1 MLAGRG
7 DRIRLLGRRR
17 HCCQLAFGSVFDQFV
32 AIGSVRK
39 YLTAR
44 AALELP
50 SPYLWGHHCEVFGE
64 DSVSLKDVFARE
76 KQPSVGLIWAFL
88 SSLVHLRVS
97 QQTEGAPR
105 ILELLPANLTNETD
119 YALRCGSRIAH
130 DLDVVSNPRITFK
143 NDLGFKLHSR
153 NCTR

>member
-1 MLAGRG
+1 M
-7 DRIRLLGRRR
+7 
-17 HCCQLAFGSVFDQFV
+17 FDQFV

-44 AALELP
+44 AALEFP
-50 SPYLWGHHCEVFGE
+50 SPCLWRHHREVFGE

-76 KQPSVGLIWAFL
+76 KQPSVSLIWAFL
-88 SSLVHLRVS
+88 SRLVHFRVS

-130 DLDVVSNPRITFK
+130 DLEVVSNPRITVK
-143 NDLGFKLHSR
+143 NDLGFKLHSG
-153 NCTR
+153 NCTT

>member
-1 MLAGRG
+1 
-7 DRIRLLGRRR
+7 
-17 HCCQLAFGSVFDQFV
+17 VFDQFV
-32 AIGSVRK
+32 EIGSVRK

-44 AALELP
+44 AALEFP
-50 SPYLWGHHCEVFGE
+50 SPCLWRHHREVFGE

-76 KQPSVGLIWAFL
+76 KQPSAGLIWAFL
-88 SSLVHLRVS
+88 SSLMRFRVN

-105 ILELLPANLTNETD
+105 ILELLPAHLTNEAD

-130 DLDVVSNPRITFK
+130 DLEVVSNPGVTFK

>member
-1 MLAGRG
+1 M
-7 DRIRLLGRRR
+7 
-17 HCCQLAFGSVFDQFV
+17 FDQFV

-44 AALELP
+44 AALEFP
-50 SPYLWGHHCEVFGE
+50 SPCLWRHHCEVSAE
-64 DSVSLKDVFARE
+64 ESVSLKDVFARE

-88 SSLVHLRVS
+88 SSLVHFRVS
-97 QQTEGAPR
+97 QQTEGVPR

-130 DLDVVSNPRITFK
+130 DLEVVSNPRITVK
-143 NDLGFKLHSR
+143 NDLGFKLHSE
-153 NCTR
+153 NCTT